1 MEAKPRYRHERPLP
15 PAATKAITV
24 RLRPEELSALH
35 RYVLE
40 HDTTVRNVLHSAL
53 ASIYQSKGK

>member
-24 RLRPEELSALH
+24 RLRPEELSALQ
-35 RYVLE
+35 RFVIDN
-40 HDTTVRNVLHSAL
+40 DTTVKAVLHQAL
-53 ASIYQSKGK
+53 TSILPKGK